1 MCVSNTNPREREIM
15 PTGGDSGDDIGTDS
29 TRSTDGS
36 DIDSDP
42 EWMDNN
48 TEDDVEEV
56 QKELKA
62 ILAGL
67 RGDHKKTKKKTKP
80 PAKATAPTTKATAP
94 TTKATA
100 PNTRA
105 TAPKTKAT
113 TTKATTTKEK
123 K

>member
-1 MCVSNTNPREREIM
+1 M